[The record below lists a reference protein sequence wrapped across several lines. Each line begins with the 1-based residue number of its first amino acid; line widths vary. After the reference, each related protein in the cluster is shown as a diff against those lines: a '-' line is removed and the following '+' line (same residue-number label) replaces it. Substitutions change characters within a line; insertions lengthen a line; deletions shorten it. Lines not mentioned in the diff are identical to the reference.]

1 MSKLLSDEE
10 LRSAI
15 AKAAEFSR
23 SDGWYFDKV
32 GEQLNATHK
41 VEALEAL
48 FNTQKRLYAEKYVED
63 FYFLLDGD
71 IQMVLE
77 DGGIVDGRKLLKN
90 MRSVADSLTE
100 QRARI
105 SR

>member
-32 GEQLNATHK
+32 GGQLNATHK

-48 FNTQKRLYAEKYVED
+48 FNTQKRLYAE
-63 FYFLLDGD
+63 
-71 IQMVLE
+71 MVVGE
-77 DGGIVDGRKLLKN
+77 YPKNAHRKN
-90 MRSVADSLTE
+90 ISDVMAE

-105 SR
+105 K